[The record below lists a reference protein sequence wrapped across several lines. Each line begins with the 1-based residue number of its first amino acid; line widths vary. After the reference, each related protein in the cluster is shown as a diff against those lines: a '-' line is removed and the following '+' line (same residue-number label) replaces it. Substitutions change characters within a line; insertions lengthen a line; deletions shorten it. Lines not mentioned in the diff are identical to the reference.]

1 MVTLGRSI
9 EDHSEQATAPS
20 GSPAEPERNFG
31 PLPGIKTMSI
41 LAEEVAVK
49 RIPKI
54 LAAALVIVW
63 CLPAAALA
71 ASPAATTG
79 AATKIS
85 QTGVVLHGRVD
96 PNGVATGYVFEYG
109 PTPNLGID
117 SVSHSVGA
125 GSKGVD
131 VARPVGGLTPG
142 TVYYYRIAATSRAGT
157 AFGAIHHFTTGGHP
171 PPAVVTGVALNVRKT
186 VATPTGLI
194 NANGGATSWQV
205 QYGLTAT
212 YGLQTAI
219 APLTPVT
226 ATALPVSA
234 QLFGLAPATLFHYR
248 IVAVPAVGPASYGA
262 DATFFTEPDR
272 RPVPRFS
279 PHTSPGSD
287 KQAPYTFTT
296 TGTLRGA
303 SFIPAVNRC
312 AGKVGVRYFNGTRQL
327 AIVVAPVGGDCRFNA
342 QASFKRTHGKGAVP
356 LRVTVDFR
364 GNGYLA
370 PVNKVNHVSAG

>member
-1 MVTLGRSI
+1 V
-9 EDHSEQATAPS
+9 PK
-20 GSPAEPERNFG
+20 RNFG
-31 PLPGIKTMSI
+31 LLPGIRTMSI
-41 LAEEVAVK
+41 LAEEVAVR

-54 LAAALVIVW
+54 LAVAFVIAG

-71 ASPAATTG
+71 ASPTATTG
-79 AATKIS
+79 PATKVS
-85 QTGVVLHGRVD
+85 QTGAVLHGSVN

-117 SVSHSVGA
+117 STSHSVGH
-125 GSKGVD
+125 GTKVVD
-131 VARPVGGLTPG
+131 VARPLGGLAPG
-142 TVYYYRIAATSRAGT
+142 TVYYYRIDATSTAGT
-157 AFGAIHHFTTGGHP
+157 AFGSIHHFTTGGHP

-194 NANGGATSWQV
+194 NANGGAASWQV
-205 QYGLTAT
+205 QYGVSTA
-212 YGLQTAI
+212 YGLETTI
-219 APLTPVT
+219 APLTPVS
-226 ATALPVSA
+226 ATPLPVSA
-234 QLFGLAPATLFHYR
+234 QLSGLAPATLFHYR
-248 IVAVPAVGPASYGA
+248 IVATPAVGPVSYGA

-287 KQAPYTFTT
+287 KKAPYTFTT
-296 TGTLRGA
+296 TGTLQGA

-312 AGKVGVRYFNGTRQL
+312 TGKVGVRYYNGKRQL
-327 AIVVAPVGGDCRFNA
+327 AIVVAPVGGDCKFNA
-342 QASFKRTHGKGAVP
+342 QASFRRTHGKGAVG